1 MLETQQLR
9 HRLSCPKGAS
19 ILSEE
24 TDNEQTSE
32 MANMTSGNEKC
43 YKYLVMIKNYRVAV
57 LTRAVK
63 NRGLNETRKDALWAS
78 GGRETGSE

>member
-43 YKYLVMIKNYRVAV
+43 YKIFSDDKELQGCCFN
-57 LTRAVK
+57 
-63 NRGLNETRKDALWAS
+63 
-78 GGRETGSE
+78 